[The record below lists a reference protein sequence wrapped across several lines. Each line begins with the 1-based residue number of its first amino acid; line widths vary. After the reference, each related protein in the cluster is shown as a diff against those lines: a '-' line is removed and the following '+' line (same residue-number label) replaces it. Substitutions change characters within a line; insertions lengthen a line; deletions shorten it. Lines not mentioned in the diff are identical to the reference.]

1 MKKTITLFAAM
12 LIMASAFAQTN
23 PEKEKTKLKPYASIG
38 ISIGHVDLNDANID
52 NFNKA
57 SYPSVELGIMGE
69 NLSLGAVVGV
79 ENIFAS
85 STTRGFYEL
94 KTAISK
100 PIGKCSGYA
109 LFGVGAYMENGFNN
123 FIEYG
128 AGFSYM
134 PNKIGYFAQYSNWA
148 RTNYIS
154 LGLTFGF

>member
-1 MKKTITLFAAM
+1 MKKIIALLAVVLITTN
-12 LIMASAFAQTN
+12 SFAQADST
-23 PEKEKTKLKPYASIG
+23 KTKLKPYASIG
-38 ISIGHVDLNDANID
+38 LSIGHVDPNDANID

-57 SYPSVELGIMGE
+57 SYPSIELGVMGE
-69 NLSLGAVVGV
+69 NVSLGAVVGV

-109 LFGVGAYMENGFNN
+109 LFGVGAFMESGFNN

-134 PNKIGYFAQYSNWA
+134 PNKVGYFAQYSNWA
-148 RTNYIS
+148 RTNYVS
-154 LGLTFGF
+154 VGLTFAF